1 MSKPLGANYWRL
13 WVASVISNFGDGV
26 GVVAYPWL
34 ASAVTRDP
42 VHIAL
47 VAVATRLPWLVFS
60 LPAGVITD
68 RVDRRLLVAWMDVLR
83 FVFTL
88 GVAFVVLGAQDQFAS
103 PDAIAAGTA
112 ALPDN
117 STFLLVVIYVSAL
130 LLGSAEVLRDNSA
143 QTLMPAVV
151 DPESLEKA
159 NGRLWGAEIV
169 MNSFAGP
176 PIAGFLLAIAFS
188 LPFFVDAATFAVSAA
203 LIFTIT
209 GQFRARGSDE
219 ANPEKQRGAFWAEM
233 KVGLRWLWGHHLFR
247 PMAISLGVMN
257 GLMAMT
263 TAIFV
268 LFAQE
273 VLELGATGFG
283 VLMTAGAAGGVAGS
297 FLASG
302 ISKRIGQGTSLF
314 ASILVGA
321 ATLLV
326 TGLTSSA
333 WVAWSMF
340 AIGSL
345 FAVLWNVITVSLRQ
359 ALIPDQM
366 LGRVNSVYRF
376 LGWGMMPIGSL
387 LGGLIVAVVD
397 PALGREWALRV
408 PFLVAFVAYA
418 ALYFYARPRL
428 NSRQIDRARV
438 EAAGEAPES
447 TSSPGEDAR

>member
-1 MSKPLGANYWRL
+1 MSKPLGPNYWRL

-47 VAVATRLPWLVFS
+47 VTVATRLPWLVFT

-88 GVAFVVLGAQDQFAS
+88 GVAFVVLASQGQFAS
-103 PDAIAAGTA
+103 PDAIATGTA
-112 ALPDN
+112 PLPEN

-130 LLGSAEVLRDNSA
+130 LLGTAEVLRDNSA

-151 DPESLEKA
+151 DPENLEKA
-159 NGRLWGAEIV
+159 NGRLWGAEMV

-209 GQFRARGSDE
+209 GQFRARGPDVGSTDK
-219 ANPEKQRGAFWAEM
+219 PRGAFWAEM
-233 KVGLRWLWGHHLFR
+233 KAGVRWLWGHQLFR
-247 PMAISLGVMN
+247 PMAIALGVMN

-273 VLELGATGFG
+273 ILGLGATGFG

-314 ASILVGA
+314 ASILISA

-359 ALIPDQM
+359 SLIPDQM

-387 LGGLIVAVVD
+387 LGGVIVAAVD
-397 PALGREWALRV
+397 PMLGREWALRT
-408 PFLVAFVAYA
+408 PFLVAFVVHT

-428 NSRQIDRARV
+428 NSRQIDRARA
-438 EAAGEAPES
+438 EARSGEPES
-447 TSSPGEDAR
+447 SGRPEEDAK